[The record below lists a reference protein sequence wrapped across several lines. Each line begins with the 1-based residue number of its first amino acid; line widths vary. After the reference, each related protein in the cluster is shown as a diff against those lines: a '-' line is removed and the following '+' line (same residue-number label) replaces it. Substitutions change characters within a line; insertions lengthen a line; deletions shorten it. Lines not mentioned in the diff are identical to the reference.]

1 MAAYMKPPSKAMGIG
16 GNDDDNRV
24 LAKGFVVRDAPWN
37 AQGNK
42 VINLLYNIY
51 LSGIVI
57 LSIILFLLKMETF
70 VF

>member
-16 GNDDDNRV
+16 GTDDDSRV

-42 VINLLYNIY
+42 VINPLYKIY
-51 LSGIVI
+51 
-57 LSIILFLLKMETF
+57 
-70 VF
+70 